1 MYCLLLG
8 EAQRQS
14 RCRRERNKNGN
25 SDRRGLLHHLEAAAA
40 GNHGEPALRLDL
52 TMLQATYQ
60 LVERVVAPDIFT
72 HQGDLA
78 GRGGPCGGMNR
89 AGLRVCRLPSRKRVE
104 RPVNCAN
111 VYCDACPD
119 PRERTSDLSQ
129 VVHAAEAAAG
139 AARHVASAL
148 LEPGEA
154 LFCDCHADPDTGF
167 ALLDF

>member
-1 MYCLLLG
+1 
-8 EAQRQS
+8 
-14 RCRRERNKNGN
+14 
-25 SDRRGLLHHLEAAAA
+25 
-40 GNHGEPALRLDL
+40 
-52 TMLQATYQ
+52 
-60 LVERVVAPDIFT
+60 
-72 HQGDLA
+72 
-78 GRGGPCGGMNR
+78 MNR

-167 ALLDF
+167 SLLDF